1 MALTRKMLKAMGIED
16 EKIDQIIDAHTE
28 TVEGL
33 KDQVSAYKADAEK
46 LPGVQKELDDLK
58 KEGGDG
64 GYKAKYE
71 KERKDFADYKAGIAA
86 KESAAAKEK
95 AARAY
100 FAGKGIPDGSMA
112 MAIRGAKAEIEGLEL
127 DGDKIKDAAALD
139 RLLAGDY
146 KGLVGKTSAKGTDT
160 QTPPD
165 TTGGAKSRAEI
176 YKKDDK
182 GRYIL
187 STAERQ
193 AALAE
198 SMASE
203 NN

>member
-1 MALTRKMLKAMGIED
+1 MALTRNFLKSMGLTEEQVATIIE
-16 EKIDQIIDAHTE
+16 AHTD
-28 TVEGL
+28 TVDGL
-33 KDQVSAYKADAEK
+33 KDLIATYKADAEK

-64 GYKAKYE
+64 GFKAKYE
-71 KERKDFADYKAGIAA
+71 KEKKDFQDYKAGIEA

-100 FAGKGIPDGSMA
+100 FQGKGIPAESMA
-112 MAIRGAKAEIEGLEL
+112 LVIRGAKAEIDGLEL
-127 DGDKIKDAAALD
+127 DGEKIKDSKALD
-139 RLLAGDY
+139 DLLSGDY
-146 KGLVGKTSAKGTDT
+146 KGLIGKTTTKGTDT

-165 TTGGAKSRAEI
+165 TTDGVKSRAEI

-182 GRYIL
+182 GRYLL

-193 AALAE
+193 AAIA
-198 SMASE
+198 ASLE
-203 NN
+203 KTN

>member
-16 EKIDQIIDAHTE
+16 EKIDQIIEAHTE

-33 KDQVSAYKADAEK
+33 KEQVSAYKADAEK

-71 KERKDFADYKAGIAA
+71 KEHKDFADYKAGIAA

-100 FAGKGIPDGSMA
+100 FAGKGIPAESMA
-112 MAIRGAKAEIEGLEL
+112 LVIRGAKAEIDALNL
-127 DGDKIKDAAALD
+127 DGDKIKDTAALD
-139 RLLAGDY
+139 SLLAGDY
-146 KGLVGKTSAKGTDT
+146 KGLIGKETRQGTDT
-160 QTPPD
+160 KTPPD

-182 GRYIL
+182 GRYVL
-187 STAERQ
+187 STEARQ
-193 AALAE
+193 KALSE
-198 SMASE
+198 LMASE
-203 NN
+203 NQ

>member
-16 EKIDQIIDAHTE
+16 EKIDQIIEAHTE

-33 KDQVSAYKADAEK
+33 KDQVSTYKADAEK

-64 GYKAKYE
+64 GYKAKYD
-71 KERKDFADYKAGIAA
+71 KEHKDFQDYKAGIAA

-100 FAGKGIPDGSMA
+100 FAGKGIPAESMA
-112 MAIRGAKAEIEGLEL
+112 LVIRGAKAEIDALNL
-127 DGDKIKDAAALD
+127 DGDKIKDATALD
-139 RLLAGDY
+139 SLLAGDY
-146 KGLVGKTSAKGTDT
+146 KGLIGKETRQGTDT
-160 QTPPD
+160 KTPPD

-182 GRYIL
+182 GRYVL
-187 STAERQ
+187 STEARQ
-193 AALAE
+193 KALSE
-198 SMASE
+198 LMASE
-203 NN
+203 NQ